1 MQWSELAPLRENDWL
16 QRIEFQQSL
25 ASTNDRAA
33 QLAAEDYLACP
44 ALVLAAE
51 QTAGRGR
58 GGNRWWS
65 ASGGLMFSLVL
76 ERTQNAAAGNW
87 SGYSLAAGLAICEA
101 LEAVT
106 WRQTSSSAGP
116 ESQTRTSAATNGL
129 FTVKW
134 PNDVYAGER
143 KICGILCESPTTA
156 RGRLIVGIGVNV
168 NNSFQTAS
176 PELAATAMALCD
188 LDGQKRSLCAVLSEI
203 LQNIQ
208 QRFHELEALGFAPIH
223 GAWQARSLLTGRTV
237 QLQLGQQSHVGRCLG
252 IDETGALVLQTELGR
267 QAFAAG
273 SILGFE

>member
-1 MQWSELAPLRENDWL
+1 MQWSELAQLRQNDWI

-33 QLAAEDYLACP
+33 ELAAEEYLACP
-44 ALVLAAE
+44 ALVLATE

-101 LEAVT
+101 LS
-106 WRQTSSSAGP
+106 RLKP
-116 ESQTRTSAATNGL
+116 GL
-129 FTVKW
+129 QQFTVKW

-168 NNSFQTAS
+168 NNSFQKA
-176 PELAATAMALCD
+176 PEELAATAMALCD
-188 LDGQKRSLCAVLSEI
+188 LDGQGQSPIVVLSEI
-203 LQNIQ
+203 LQNLQ
-208 QRFHELEALGFAPIH
+208 QRFHELETRGFAPIH
-223 GAWQARSLLTGRTV
+223 AAWQTRALLTGRTV
-237 QLQLGQQSHVGRCLG
+237 QLQFGQQTHVGRCLG